1 MKQIVLIALVLL
13 VMVGCSET
21 EVDTSS
27 FADGEATALTKEKI
41 KADLLYIEQADWLY
55 TNHSELHTHLK
66 FDHCGYLEF
75 QLYEPGSTSI
85 FSEVYQGDGVWLVQ
99 LGDFKWKVY
108 ELTHVVET
116 IGTWKPFENEEPSPR
131 HFC

>member
-1 MKQIVLIALVLL
+1 MKQIVLIALVLV

-21 EVDTSS
+21 EVDTPS

-41 KADLLYIEQADWLY
+41 KADLLYIEQADWLPM
-55 TNHSELHTHLK
+55 NQSELHSRLK
-66 FDHCGYLEF
+66 FSLCFRLER
-75 QLYEPGSTSI
+75 QLYKPGSTSV
-85 FSEVYQGDGVWLVQ
+85 FSEVYQGDAVWLVQ
-99 LGDFKWKVY
+99 LGEFKWKVY

-116 IGTWKPFENEEPSPR
+116 IGTWESFENEEPSPR